1 MSSDTRDFSRGVF
14 SHIDENGDARMVN
27 VSGKSRVRRTAAAKG
42 KILLAEDTIRA
53 IEANTIAKGSV
64 LATARVAGIMA
75 AKRCADLIPLCH
87 NIEIEHVE
95 VGFEILPGGIEITAQ
110 AVCTDK
116 TGIEMEVLTAVSVAA
131 LTIYDM
137 CKAVDK
143 AMCITDIVLVGKTK
157 EIVG

>member
-1 MSSDTRDFSRGVF
+1 MSSDTGDFPRGVF

-27 VSGKSRVRRTAAAKG
+27 VSGKSRVRRTATAKG

-75 AKRCADLIPLCH
+75 SKRCADLIPLCH

-95 VGFEILPGGIEITAQ
+95 VGFEILPGGIGITAQ

-157 EIVG
+157 ETVG